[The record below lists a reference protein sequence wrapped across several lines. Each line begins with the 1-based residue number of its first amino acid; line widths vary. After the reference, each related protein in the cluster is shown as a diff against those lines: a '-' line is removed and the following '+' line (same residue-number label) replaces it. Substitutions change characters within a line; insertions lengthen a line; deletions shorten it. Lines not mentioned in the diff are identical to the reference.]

1 MSIIDSVR
9 NNKFYQQ
16 TLQDLSEQEREYI
29 EEETEKLVSSL
40 QALADNVHSLLLNED
55 GRKGMLESLDE
66 MLSEEDTKKCQ
77 EKN

>member
-16 TLQDLSEQEREYI
+16 TLQDLSEQEREYV

-40 QALADNVHSLLLNED
+40 QALANDVHSLLLNDD
-55 GRKGMLESLDE
+55 GRKRMLDSLDE
-66 MLSEEDTKKCQ
+66 MLSEEGTKKCQ
-77 EKN
+77 EKS

>member
-16 TLQDLSEQEREYI
+16 TLQDLSEREREYV

>member
-16 TLQDLSEQEREYI
+16 TLQDLSEQEREYV